1 MAFRRGGVC
10 CLPVDPNAPRAMNAH
25 AFALA
30 LCFATAAARQDVTV
44 AYRPQLMYAHT
55 SPLRIYGSGFAGSA
69 VSGATDSQY
78 YSFDYSLEF
87 MPPLTGAHNVT
98 VSSDSVLSLSLERGE
113 RWLDVRGDAE
123 QGAAVSLVSLGLNGA
138 ELLTAPAPVAT
149 ILATPTVKRGADRV
163 VDMSVTPHLVI
174 NGTGFTRTTALTFD
188 PPLARDVD
196 CILQVRS
203 AELLRLT
210 LKSGRSWRSD
220 RAPGPLN
227 VTRIDTGG
235 GELLVRA
242 ASGVTVATVRAS
254 PRNVTPDAVPPL
266 GLVARGTVLAPIATP
281 TQPQVAEAANS
292 SVANLRGAALAPVAT
307 VISATPI
314 STTPVSPPV
323 STPISPLPA
332 AEISVSATPASPPV
346 STPISPLPAAPISN
360 LRGAISTPISPE
372 IDLSWDVTPIT
383 TPVQP
388 QATEATAISVAMQHL
403 FTYPNGPL
411 RIHGSGFTGKIGIHE
426 WL

>member
-1 MAFRRGGVC
+1 
-10 CLPVDPNAPRAMNAH
+10 
-25 AFALA
+25 
-30 LCFATAAARQDVTV
+30 
-44 AYRPQLMYAHT
+44 
-55 SPLRIYGSGFAGSA
+55 
-69 VSGATDSQY
+69 VSGATDSQD

-196 CILQVRS
+196 YILQVRS

-235 GELLVRA
+235 GELLVGA
-242 ASGVTVATVRAS
+242 ASGVIVATVRAS
-254 PRNVTPDAVPPL
+254 PRNVMPDAVPPL

-314 STTPVSPPV
+314 SWRPPLE
-323 STPISPLPA
+323 T
-332 AEISVSATPASPPV
+332 PV

-360 LRGAISTPISPE
+360 LRGAISTPIPPISATPVPE
-372 IDLSWDVTPIT
+372 QSSTWVVTPIT

-388 QATEATAISVAMQHL
+388 QATEATAISVATQRQRI
-403 FTYPNGPL
+403 YANAPL